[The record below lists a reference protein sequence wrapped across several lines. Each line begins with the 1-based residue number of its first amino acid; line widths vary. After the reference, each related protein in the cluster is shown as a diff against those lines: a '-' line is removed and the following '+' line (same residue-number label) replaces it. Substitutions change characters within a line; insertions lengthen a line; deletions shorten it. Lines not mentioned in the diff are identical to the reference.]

1 MYPENVKKNLH
12 SSSKMHRR
20 VKERVFQSVK
30 NKTGKRKE
38 SKKKIKQAQVTVYL
52 FKNVFSISQSA
63 VIKLSSVFTFTLVF
77 VSNVRN
83 NDI

>member
-1 MYPENVKKNLH
+1 MLKIKQAKEKK
-12 SSSKMHRR
+12 
-20 VKERVFQSVK
+20 V
-30 NKTGKRKE
+30 
-38 SKKKIKQAQVTVYL
+38 KKKIKQAQVTVYL

>member
-1 MYPENVKKNLH
+1 MLKIKQAKEKK
-12 SSSKMHRR
+12 
-20 VKERVFQSVK
+20 V
-30 NKTGKRKE
+30 
-38 SKKKIKQAQVTVYL
+38 KKIKQAQVTVYL

>member
-1 MYPENVKKNLH
+1 MLKIKQAKEKK
-12 SSSKMHRR
+12 
-20 VKERVFQSVK
+20 V
-30 NKTGKRKE
+30 
-38 SKKKIKQAQVTVYL
+38 KKIKQAQVTVYL

-63 VIKLSSVFTFTLVF
+63 VIELSSVFTFTLVF